1 MKIVCSMVYVLD
13 STIFYYIQ
21 HSVDLKL
28 YVKIL
33 HISSCASMIIASSG
47 GDLSTIL
54 MQFQCLQLWG
64 YRTYL
69 DCKSKPWSTIASLA
83 KYFPAGRRSLSGQL
97 LMRER
102 SPGVGVNGD
111 RLLRDT
117 QATSQWQIVRVELD
131 IWLAVFAI
139 FFELP
144 SGRMRNLHMT
154 SN

>member
-1 MKIVCSMVYVLD
+1 MIYFPD
-13 STIFYYIQ
+13 TTFYILLL
-21 HSVDLKL
+21 VDLKQIL
-28 YVKIL
+28 ALQIL